1 MISSRWS
8 PGRLRLSS
16 ITSQSTR
23 CHHYQ
28 SFATTRRARQT
39 PPICRLQKF
48 PPTRRLHTPPGN
60 PSEILQESK
69 LQKLA
74 AKFLPISCP
83 GCGAFTQWVDSDQPG
98 FYSAERNH
106 VKAFLREVAPPPT
119 QDNSIV
125 IDSQADEVQNVA
137 ATESTEGGK
146 KKDNS
151 PRSEGMWMHHPLLV
165 YHDSNPSLL
174 FNIVK
179 DTENEAQPPFCDRCH
194 NLLNHGTASPIHSPS
209 IHSVRD
215 IITDAPFGHNHV
227 YHILDAADF
236 PLSLIP
242 NIYRDL
248 DLQKQRSKNRRS
260 KVVEFEGS
268 ARRSDIHFVITRADL
283 LAPTKE
289 QVDSL
294 MAPITQVLRTAL
306 STGGRDIRMGNV
318 HLVSAHRGW
327 WTKHVKDKI
336 WEHGGAVWLV
346 GKTNVGKS
354 NLLDSI
360 FPKATS
366 DPVARSKTARGNQIS
381 GKTESFGGQTIIK
394 PEKMLDEA
402 DISDADSLLP
412 PAQRESRFPVLPIVS
427 SLAGTTASPIR
438 IPFGERKGEL
448 IDLPG
453 LSRGGLEEF
462 ALEEHKQDLIMKKR
476 AKPERITVKPGKSLL
491 LGGLIRITPT
501 NPDDIVFAASFT
513 PILPHLTSTEK
524 AVGVQIQER
533 VANIPTVAKENIGH
547 TIMSAGVFVLKWDV
561 TDIYTKKKPQ
571 SNRREVEE
579 KKPYFPQLY
588 KILATDILI
597 EGVGWVEL
605 SAQVRTKGFEDRE
618 FPKVEVFSPGGKFVG
633 TRMPLNAWTFIKP
646 KPKAWK
652 RSTTNFRKRQTRP

>member
-1 MISSRWS
+1 MISSRWGL
-8 PGRLRLSS
+8 GRLRLRS

-23 CHHYQ
+23 YHHCQ
-28 SFATTRRARQT
+28 SSATTWRARQT
-39 PPICRLQKF
+39 LPICRLQKL
-48 PPTRRLHTPPGN
+48 PPTRRLHTPPETPIEN
-60 PSEILQESK
+60 LQESK

-74 AKFLPISCP
+74 TKFLPISCP

-98 FYSAERNH
+98 FYSTGRNH
-106 VKAFLREVAPPPT
+106 VKKFLRDVAPPST
-119 QDNSIV
+119 QSNGVESE
-125 IDSQADEVQNVA
+125 SQVDEDQNAA
-137 ATESTEGGK
+137 ATESTEVVK
-146 KKDNS
+146 EKDNS
-151 PRSEGMWMHHPLLV
+151 PLSEGMWMLPLLI
-165 YHDSNPSLL
+165 YHDSNPFLL
-174 FNIVK
+174 LNLVK
-179 DTENEAQPPFCDRCH
+179 ETENEAQPPFCDRCH
-194 NLLNHGTASPIHSPS
+194 NLLNHGAASPVHCPS
-209 IHSVRD
+209 IHSLRD
-215 IITDAPFGHNHV
+215 IISDAPFEHNHI

-236 PLSLIP
+236 PLSLVP

-248 DLQKQRSKNRRS
+248 DLKKQRSKNRRS
-260 KVVEFEGS
+260 KAVEFES
-268 ARRSDIHFVITRADL
+268 SSRRNDIHFVITRSDL
-283 LAPTKE
+283 LGPSKE

-294 MAPITQVLRTAL
+294 MAPITEVLRMAL
-306 STGGRDIRMGNV
+306 STGGRTVRMGNV

-327 WTKHVKDKI
+327 WTKNVKNKI

-354 NLLDSI
+354 KLIDTI
-360 FPKATS
+360 FPKPTS
-366 DPVARSKTARGNQIS
+366 GPVADSKNIHGKQIP
-381 GKTESFGGQTIIK
+381 GKFESRESQTIIK

-412 PAQRESRFPVLPIVS
+412 PVQREARFPVLPIVS

-462 ALEEHKQDLIMKKR
+462 AQEEHKQDLIMKKR
-476 AKPERITVKPGKSLL
+476 AKPERLTIKPGQSLL

-501 NPDDIVFAASFT
+501 NPDDIVLAASFT

-547 TIMSAGVFVLKWDV
+547 TITSAGVFDLSWDV
-561 TDIYTKKKPQ
+561 TDVYAKKPK
-571 SNRREVEE
+571 SSRREVKGE
-579 KKPYFPQLY
+579 KPQPHFPQLY

-605 SAQVRTKGFEDRE
+605 STQVRTKGFQERG

-633 TRMPLNAWTFIKP
+633 TRMPLNAWAFLKP
-646 KPKAWK
+646 KPQEKSK
-652 RSTTNFRKRQTRP
+652 RSSTKSRKRQ